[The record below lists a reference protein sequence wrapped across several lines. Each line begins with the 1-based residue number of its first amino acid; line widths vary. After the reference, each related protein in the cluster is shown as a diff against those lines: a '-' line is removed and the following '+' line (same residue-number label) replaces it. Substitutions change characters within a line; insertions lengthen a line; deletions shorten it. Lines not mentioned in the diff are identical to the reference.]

1 MSNVRVLGRFGW
13 IDIDEVKLNDSR
25 VYSIDPISKHGDL
38 VVIDHF
44 ERTNSPIVAGFSHN
58 GDFDNGYSNVIFFTR
73 DHELIASNN
82 NDSEF
87 GFDSGEFIINNFS
100 KLAIAILNIASFNN
114 NYRITL
120 EEQDSI
126 NKMVDNNRLDR
137 NLISNENSNLA
148 RIAISRLIDKHRGI
162 ITCYDYNTM
171 LLNQAIAIIGGYNV
185 ARIQDTVNFRL
196 TTNDRTNI
204 TMIQEVT
211 KTNVDITKIPKDVN
225 NNQIHLVYNY
235 GGNVWFL

>member
-100 KLAIAILNIASFNN
+100 KLTIAILNIASFNN

-120 EEQDSI
+120 EDKIQSI
-126 NKMVDNNRLDR
+126 KW
-137 NLISNENSNLA
+137 LI
-148 RIAISRLIDKHRGI
+148 IIDLIVI
-162 ITCYDYNTM
+162 
-171 LLNQAIAIIGGYNV
+171 
-185 ARIQDTVNFRL
+185 
-196 TTNDRTNI
+196 
-204 TMIQEVT
+204 
-211 KTNVDITKIPKDVN
+211 
-225 NNQIHLVYNY
+225 
-235 GGNVWFL
+235 